1 MSQVL
6 QALSLQGVVWM
17 FDAIYRLLADSGM
30 AFCQT
35 FRMQNEAKLM
45 IDTYANYIF
54 LMPFKCAHNR
64 LDHPFHYPTRPYTH
78 FTII

>member
-17 FDAIYRLLADSGM
+17 FNAIYCLLADSGM

-45 IDTYANYIF
+45 IDTYANYKKKKKKNLRELYILNAF
-54 LMPFKCAHNR
+54 
-64 LDHPFHYPTRPYTH
+64 
-78 FTII
+78 